1 MKKMFNIANL
11 EVKSI
16 RKTEVYDEKCKAY
29 REKHTIKITNSD
41 KKCKYFTY
49 TTEVIGCIDR
59 ENLLKNAMYC
69 LFMDYGVFSYCRNE
83 EDFIAEFGYDEKTG
97 RKVYKQLVSEFDR
110 LNELFDENTYD
121 VLEKTYE
128 NY

>member
-49 TTEVIGCIDR
+49 TTEVIGYINR
-59 ENLLKNAMYC
+59 ENLLNNVMYW
-69 LFMDYGVFSYCRNE
+69 LFLDYRTVFYCRNE
-83 EDFIAEFGYDEKTG
+83 EDFISEFGYDEKTG
-97 RKVYKQLVSEFDR
+97 RKIYRQLISEFDR

>member
-11 EVKSI
+11 EVKTI
-16 RKTEVYDEKCKAY
+16 RKTEVYDEECKAY

-49 TTEVIGCIDR
+49 TTEVIGYINR
-59 ENLLKNAMYC
+59 ENLLNNVMYW
-69 LFMDYGVFSYCRNE
+69 LFLDYRTVFYCRNE
-83 EDFIAEFGYDEKTG
+83 EDFISEFGYDEKTG
-97 RKVYKQLVSEFDR
+97 RKIYRQLISEFDR

>member
-16 RKTEVYDEKCKAY
+16 RKTEIYDEECKAY
-29 REKHTIKITNSD
+29 REKHIIKITNSD

-49 TTEVIGCIDR
+49 TTEVIGYINR
-59 ENLLKNAMYC
+59 ENLLNNVMYW
-69 LFMDYGVFSYCRNE
+69 LFLDYRTVFYCRNE
-83 EDFIAEFGYDEKTG
+83 EDFISEFGYDEKTG
-97 RKVYKQLVSEFDR
+97 RKIYRQLISEFDR

>member
-49 TTEVIGCIDR
+49 TTEVIGYINR
-59 ENLLKNAMYC
+59 ENLLNNVMYW
-69 LFMDYGVFSYCRNE
+69 LFLDYRTVFYCRNE
-83 EDFIAEFGYDEKTG
+83 EDFISEFGYDEKTG
-97 RKVYKQLVSEFDR
+97 RKIYRQLISEFDR
-110 LNELFDENTYD
+110 LNELFDKNTYD
-121 VLEKTYE
+121 VLAKTYE

>member
-16 RKTEVYDEKCKAY
+16 RKTEVYDEKCRSY

-41 KKCKYFTY
+41 KKSKYFTY
-49 TTEVIGCIDR
+49 TTEVIGYIDR
-59 ENLLKNAMYC
+59 KNLLKNAMYC
-69 LFMDYGVFSYCRNE
+69 LFMDYQTCTYCGSV
-83 EDFIAEFGYDEKTG
+83 EDFVEEFGYDEKTG
-97 RKVYKQLVSEFDR
+97 RKVYRQLVSEFDR

>member
-11 EVKSI
+11 EIKSI
-16 RKTEVYDEKCKAY
+16 RKTEIYDEKCKAY

-49 TTEVIGCIDR
+49 TTEVIGYINR
-59 ENLLKNAMYC
+59 ENLLKNVMYW
-69 LFMDYGVFSYCRNE
+69 LFLDYRTVFYCRNE
-83 EDFIAEFGYDEKTG
+83 EDFISEFGYDEKTG
-97 RKVYKQLVSEFDR
+97 RKIYRQLISEFDR
-110 LNELFDENTYD
+110 LNELFDENTYE

>member
-16 RKTEVYDEKCKAY
+16 RKTEIYDEKCKAY

-49 TTEVIGCIDR
+49 TTEVIGYINR
-59 ENLLKNAMYC
+59 ENLLNNVMYW
-69 LFMDYGVFSYCRNE
+69 LFLDYRTVFYCRNE
-83 EDFIAEFGYDEKTG
+83 EDFISEFGYDEKTG
-97 RKVYKQLVSEFDR
+97 RKIYRQLISEFDR

>member
-1 MKKMFNIANL
+1 
-11 EVKSI
+11 
-16 RKTEVYDEKCKAY
+16 
-29 REKHTIKITNSD
+29 
-41 KKCKYFTY
+41 
-49 TTEVIGCIDR
+49 
-59 ENLLKNAMYC
+59 
-69 LFMDYGVFSYCRNE
+69 MDYGVFSYCRNE

-97 RKVYKQLVSEFDR
+97 RKVYKQLISEFDR

>member
-16 RKTEVYDEKCKAY
+16 RKTEVYDEKCKAD
-29 REKHTIKITNSD
+29 REKHTIKITNSG

-49 TTEVIGCIDR
+49 TTEVIGYINR
-59 ENLLKNAMYC
+59 ENLLNNVMYW
-69 LFMDYGVFSYCRNE
+69 LFLDYRTVFYCRNE
-83 EDFIAEFGYDEKTG
+83 EDFIFEFGYDEKTG
-97 RKVYKQLVSEFDR
+97 RKIYRQLISEFDR